1 MIRLVLRRAVGAVIV
16 TFLVATLGFLAL
28 RLAPGTPYA
37 AERALSP
44 EVERNIAA
52 RYKVGVPVWQQ
63 YTDYLAGLLRGD
75 LGYSIKRASTVNEI
89 IADNFPRSF
98 QLGLLALL
106 FAAGVGIPLGVAAA
120 RRHNRLLDHVAMAVA
135 LAGISVPAFVLGP
148 LLVLFFSLRLGW
160 LPPARWDGVA
170 SMILPAFTLGLV
182 FLGTIARL
190 TRGGMLETLR
200 QDYVRTARAKG
211 VPERRV
217 LWRHALRLGI
227 MPVVTY
233 LGPATAYL
241 VAGSFV
247 VERIFQIPGL
257 GFYFLASVSD
267 RDYPLLT
274 GLMVFYCLLVVLLN
288 LAADLAQTLIDP
300 RTREHG

>member
-1 MIRLVLRRAVGAVIV
+1 M
-16 TFLVATLGFLAL
+16 
-28 RLAPGTPYA
+28 
-37 AERALSP
+37 
-44 EVERNIAA
+44 
-52 RYKVGVPVWQQ
+52 
-63 YTDYLAGLLRGD
+63 
-75 LGYSIKRASTVNEI
+75 
-89 IADNFPRSF
+89 
-98 QLGLLALL
+98 
-106 FAAGVGIPLGVAAA
+106 
-120 RRHNRLLDHVAMAVA
+120 
-135 LAGISVPAFVLGP
+135 
-148 LLVLFFSLRLGW
+148 VLFFSLRLGW

-217 LWRHALRLGI
+217 VWRHALRLGV

-257 GFYFLASVSD
+257 GFYFLASVND
-267 RDYPLLT
+267 RDY
-274 GLMVFYCLLVVLLN
+274 
-288 LAADLAQTLIDP
+288 
-300 RTREHG
+300 RS